1 MKREYGDYVSDI
13 LTSIE
18 EVEEFTRG
26 IDFQAFS
33 KDKKT
38 LNAVIRSLEIMGEAA
53 KQVPEAI
60 RARHPDIP
68 WKRIAGMRDKLIHE
82 YAGVDLEIIW
92 GVAKEEIPPLK
103 PRIKKLLQE
112 MEQSES
118 GS

>member
-13 LTSIE
+13 LTAIE

-26 IDFQAFS
+26 IDFQTFS

-38 LNAVIRSLEIMGEAA
+38 LNAVVRSLEIMGEAA

-60 RARHPDIP
+60 RGRHPDIP

-92 GVAKEEIPPLK
+92 GVVKEEIPPLK
-103 PRIKKLLQE
+103 PKIKRLLLE
-112 MEQSES
+112 TEQGETES
-118 GS
+118 